1 MSRVAVI
8 GAGKTGRGFLGRLLA
23 EAGREILFI
32 DSNQELVK
40 ALNKEKCFQVKFF
53 GDERE
58 PLKIER
64 YKAYTWE
71 EASLEEV
78 ELILVSVGGQNLPA
92 VGERLAEKLKDGKHY
107 YIITCENASHPSASL
122 KASIGRENVSV
133 SEATVFCTTTEA
145 GGLDIYSEDYPYLQ
159 CDAKLLE
166 GYIPEVKQIKPVE
179 RFADFLTRKLY
190 TYNAASCIIAY
201 LGWVKGYTDYA
212 DAANDSEI
220 SELLDKNYEVTN
232 RVLCREFGYEKEE
245 QEEFALLSKKK
256 FRDRSIVDT
265 VLRNA
270 RDPQRKLAEEE
281 RIMGPIRLF
290 LKYGEDASVLE
301 KTAAAA
307 TLYDAGPEDA
317 WTKLKREKSREQILE
332 EICGVNPKEKLF
344 SEIMKYMEEMEKEL

>member
-307 TLYDAGPEDA
+307 ILYDAGPEDA